1 MLSAPAPEVDED
13 AASEACGAAGYSAA
27 WVVAIQ
33 GLVGGERLAADGALV
48 PLRRRGN
55 AWGTCVVA
63 LPARQH
69 EQEQREVLL
78 LRGGRAAEV
87 TSPLPGALLPRPP
100 FAGYLLRAGDD
111 TLLMVVVSLVMMV
124 RRLQHPC
131 LHHGH

>member
-1 MLSAPAPEVDED
+1 MRTPQARPVAQQATRRLGLVAPP
-13 AASEACGAAGYSAA
+13 SAA
-27 WVVAIQ
+27 AVAGLVGLWPPRGQ

-69 EQEQREVLL
+69 EQAQREVLV

-87 TSPLPGALLPRPP
+87 MSPLPGALLPRPP
-100 FAGYLLRAGDD
+100 FAGHLLRAGDD
-111 TLLMVVVSLVMMV
+111 TLLMVVVSLPGFFY
-124 RRLQHPC
+124 RW
-131 LHHGH
+131 